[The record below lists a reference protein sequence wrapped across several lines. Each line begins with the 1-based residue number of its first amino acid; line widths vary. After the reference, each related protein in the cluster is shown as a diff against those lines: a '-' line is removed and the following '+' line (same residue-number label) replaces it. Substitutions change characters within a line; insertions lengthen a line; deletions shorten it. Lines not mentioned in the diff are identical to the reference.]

1 MGRFHF
7 STHRVDG
14 DNGNYSTA
22 VDFFPRLKGK
32 ERYRTVGFKNL
43 AMILGDV
50 DNTYRK
56 TTDLINHVRRQ
67 QVGGTPYRTLQ
78 ANTEREGTGVMDY
91 LEKKATSI
99 LRRHQFSE
107 DGTYPGNKED
117 LSSAEPVTLPQETI
131 QKAAAHLSR
140 DYSPEELLSNPVP
153 FEDPSQSLNITIDD
167 VSVKKQSQER
177 RRAPI
182 PGHKKSKHQYVH
194 DTVARVDKDKKK
206 YSLVGAGTKAT
217 LRYLIA
223 LLLSNSLLGYR
234 FQFFTDGHTTL
245 NDTIRSCFE
254 WYPNF
259 GIILDWFHLVKKCK
273 QLLSMALKGRL
284 IRNDVLRE
292 VMPLLWH
299 GFTDQAIEILEQVE
313 PKKIK
318 DDENRLKLT
327 SYLERNKDMIPSY
340 ALRKQLGLKNSSAI
354 GEKMNDL
361 LVSSRQKHN
370 GMSWSQKGS
379 LALVAL
385 TAVKRNSETQSWLQ
399 ERKLKLKLVA

>member
-1 MGRFHF
+1 MWLTCH
-7 STHRVDG
+7 
-14 DNGNYSTA
+14 
-22 VDFFPRLKGK
+22 
-32 ERYRTVGFKNL
+32 
-43 AMILGDV
+43 I
-50 DNTYRK
+50 
-56 TTDLINHVRRQ
+56 
-67 QVGGTPYRTLQ
+67 
-78 ANTEREGTGVMDY
+78 
-91 LEKKATSI
+91 
-99 LRRHQFSE
+99 
-107 DGTYPGNKED
+107 
-117 LSSAEPVTLPQETI
+117 
-131 QKAAAHLSR
+131 
-140 DYSPEELLSNPVP
+140 
-153 FEDPSQSLNITIDD
+153 
-167 VSVKKQSQER
+167 ER
-177 RRAPI
+177 RIWLNQINLRSSD
-182 PGHKKSKHQYVH
+182 KYVH

-217 LRYLIA
+217 LRCIIA

-245 NDTIRSCFE
+245 NDTIRGCFK
-254 WYPNF
+254 WYSNI

-379 LALVAL
+379 LALAAL
-385 TAVKRNSETQSWLQ
+385 TAVKRNSETESWLEQ
-399 ERKLKLKLVA
+399 RKLRLKLVA